1 MKFEA
6 SKKKTNSSI
15 HNEKTT
21 VKSFNGSNV
30 SKFIND
36 LKPVK
41 RTSAV
46 SKAKVKPTVSP
57 SPKKK

>member
-6 SKKKTNSSI
+6 SKKRTNSST
-15 HNEKTT
+15 HNEKTP
-21 VKSFNGSNV
+21 VKAFNGSNV

-41 RTSAV
+41 KTAAV

>member
-1 MKFEA
+1 MKYEA
-6 SKKKTNSSI
+6 SKKSTKSST
-15 HNEKTT
+15 HNEKTPS
-21 VKSFNGSNV
+21 KMFNGSNV
-30 SKFIND
+30 SKLIND

-41 RTSAV
+41 KTAAV

>member
-6 SKKKTNSSI
+6 SKKRTNSST
-15 HNEKTT
+15 HNEKTPA
-21 VKSFNGSNV
+21 KSFNGSNV
-30 SKFIND
+30 SKLINN

-41 RTSAV
+41 NTKAT
-46 SKAKVKPTVSP
+46 SKAKVRPVVSP

>member
-6 SKKKTNSSI
+6 SKKRTNSST
-15 HNEKTT
+15 HNEKTP

-41 RTSAV
+41 KTAAV
-46 SKAKVKPTVSP
+46 SKAKVRLVVSP